1 MAANRKGPVL
11 KWENNVA
18 WPGKL
23 TLTDKALYFQVFIVP
38 CYVSVLYTFFPSGST
53 YSVHL
58 HATLNLNSLNPM
70 SMNLSFGVELY

>member
-23 TLTDKALYFQVFIVP
+23 TLTDKALYFEVISSFFSKSLGKERASEHSFLFAFIDEEHF
-38 CYVSVLYTFFPSGST
+38 SFT
-53 YSVHL
+53 YLL
-58 HATLNLNSLNPM
+58 H
-70 SMNLSFGVELY
+70 

>member
-23 TLTDKALYFQVFIVP
+23 TLTDKALYFEPVDIKGSKGVLRLDLAGDKSTVEKAKVGPLGFSLFDSA
-38 CYVSVLYTFFPSGST
+38 VSVSSG
-53 YSVHL
+53 
-58 HATLNLNSLNPM
+58 P
-70 SMNLSFGVELY
+70 G